1 MDKHEVVAVTSQP
14 DRPAG
19 RGLSVTPTPVSL
31 LARDAGVPLFTP
43 HKLDAEFAATVAAL
57 KPELLACASYGR
69 IVSRPVLEIE
79 GLKAALNVH
88 PSILPHYRGATPIQS
103 ALRDGRETSGVT
115 IFWMVQALDAG
126 DIAASVPVTI
136 MPSDDFGTL
145 HDKLAQAG
153 AKLLL
158 ECARELSAG
167 TLPRIPQD
175 EHDATYTKPLAK
187 DDLRLDFRRPAAAVV
202 NQIRS
207 LSPRPGAWLPYEGK
221 RLKILEAKVAQVEPQ
236 SKADAG
242 LVYSADGRAFVKTYP
257 GSIEVLR
264 LILEGKPESSGAQFA
279 QRVIEKR

>member
-1 MDKHEVVAVTSQP
+1 MDNHEVVAVTSQP

-31 LARDAGVPLFTP
+31 LAREAGIPLFTP
-43 HKLDAEFAATVAAL
+43 HKLDVEFAATVAAL

-88 PSILPHYRGATPIQS
+88 PSILPHYRGASPIQS
-103 ALRDGRETSGVT
+103 ALRDGREATGVT

-126 DIAASVPVTI
+126 DIAGSVPVPI
-136 MPSDDFGTL
+136 MPSDDFGAL
-145 HDKLAQAG
+145 HDKLAHAG

-158 ECARELSAG
+158 QCARELSAG
-167 TLPRIPQD
+167 ILPRLPQN
-175 EHDATYTKPLAK
+175 EHDATYTKPLSK
-187 DDLRLDFRRPAAAVV
+187 DDLRLDYHRPAPAVV

-207 LSPRPGAWLPYEGK
+207 LSPRPGGWLLYEGK
-221 RLKILEAKVAQVEPQ
+221 RLKILEAKVAQGEPQ
-236 SKADAG
+236 GKADAG
-242 LVYSADGRAFVKTYP
+242 LVFSTEGRTFVKTHP